1 MTPRE
6 VSEKGL
12 FFRFGG
18 QLRGGL
24 SFWYPDKEQPDPDA
38 VVIRDGDCGEVR
50 PTRTIPRAEFDQRVR
65 DYGLWRKV
73 GLWDFTRADDP
84 AANVIAY
91 CHRSP
96 QSAGHML
103 WRYQERLRRLEWITR
118 LYDAALNRLHEA
130 QVNLWDP
137 GPATFDEWW
146 EGLSF
151 DDLPQEATQE
161 RAAELAFEAGR
172 TFVIAEDGSREAYEK
187 AVLRVARIREWL
199 PAPDVIE

>member
-1 MTPRE
+1 
-6 VSEKGL
+6 
-12 FFRFGG
+12 
-18 QLRGGL
+18 
-24 SFWYPDKEQPDPDA
+24 
-38 VVIRDGDCGEVR
+38 VIRDGDCGEVR

-103 WRYQERLRRLEWITR
+103 WRYQERLRRLDWIMR
-118 LYDAALNRLHEA
+118 LHDVAALRRDEAWVELTSKMDSDQDPDWATPEDRAEYEQATLRL
-130 QVNLWDP
+130 
-137 GPATFDEWW
+137 
-146 EGLSF
+146 
-151 DDLPQEATQE
+151 
-161 RAAELAFEAGR
+161 
-172 TFVIAEDGSREAYEK
+172 
-187 AVLRVARIREWL
+187 ARIREWL